1 MDLKDTPEWKK
12 YLERCKEKG
21 WNPGLTRQV
30 EDNIGFV
37 RWIAQR
43 ENGMKKRDTTPVNDN
58 MTKITP
64 SRG

>member
-1 MDLKDTPEWKK
+1 MNLIETPEWNK
-12 YLERCKEKG
+12 YLERCEEKG
-21 WNPGLTRQV
+21 WNPSLTYQD

-37 RWIAQR
+37 RWIAQKK
-43 ENGMKKRDTTPVNDN
+43 NGIKKWDTTPVNDN